1 MTTTDS
7 TNMLS
12 AAIHEISKQSM
23 TKCVDAL
30 STKYNF
36 DKSEAEAFLNLDSLN
51 ITIQPSVQNA
61 DPKQKNGKRDKVLN
75 SELTTKMKPPRQPS
89 GYMLFSTHFR
99 PHVKKELSPDLST
112 KPTEVLKAL
121 ATKWNALS
129 DLDKQHWKLKAR
141 GVNPPSPPN

>member
-23 TKCVDAL
+23 TKCVNAL

-36 DKSEAEAFLNLDSLN
+36 DKAEAEAFLNLDSLN
-51 ITIQPSVQNA
+51 ITIQPS
-61 DPKQKNGKRDKVLN
+61 DPKLKKGRKANVSDSDLEKKTKV
-75 SELTTKMKPPRQPS
+75 PRQPS

-129 DLDKQHWKLKAR
+129 DLDKQHWKLKANK
-141 GVNPPSPPN
+141 GAPPPP

>member
-36 DKSEAEAFLNLDSLN
+36 DKGEAEAFLNLDSLN
-51 ITIQPSVQNA
+51 ITIQPSVQNT
-61 DPKQKNGKRDKVLN
+61 DSKQKKGRKPKVTDSDLA
-75 SELTTKMKPPRQPS
+75 TKPKVSRPLS
-89 GYMLFSTHFR
+89 GYTLFSNQHR
-99 PHVKKELSPDLST
+99 ADVKNALTESLDLT
-112 KPTEVLKAL
+112 PKPTEVLKAL

-129 DLDKQHWKLKAR
+129 DLDKQHWKLKANK
-141 GVNPPSPPN
+141 GAPPPP